1 MRWIIPMKTKSIF
14 KKLFWKIGAS
24 LVCFIFIII
33 VMMVFFHSSPSPS
46 PLVTKSYSIL
56 SEDKN
61 SQRVCTGQG
70 LQVSCK
76 SLYLEN
82 YQSKTNIINE
92 AKYLYIKAYP
102 SLINIKKIKVEYV
115 PDDVRQKYFLTEIMI
130 KKNDE
135 VSEILEVRNNVTNQ
149 IIPLNNQ
156 HSYQGFTSFSF
167 DLPFLE
173 KPLQSISIKELKKGR
188 LNVKYMNINN
198 EVVAVNEKVLTNNEK
213 ITLNTK
219 EATFTKNIGYGKIL
233 SNNFKTLGITA
244 RITRAMLNGR
254 VIEPES
260 NSYSMTTDQSMS
272 IELKQFG
279 EWIIE
284 IEAVQ
289 GNFQNVILENAGLK
303 EFEVA
308 ISTFAIDDISK
319 IFNINGVTKKA
330 ISEWISFDL
339 NTDYFLMNSLFRN
352 DIHFNYDL
360 NELLFNIWKELNE
373 NLMFDEPII
382 AKYKFNNAN
391 DLLNDVL
398 AIPYL
403 DVEMLIKDKQTT
415 AKSEINTLTLF
426 EQNSPTLNNLV
437 LNGLWLGNQ
446 NVMNFPN
453 IRSLSLLNAGITN
466 SSFLTN
472 NSTMPLLTSLNLSEN
487 NFSGDAFIFKNLN
500 NYSLT
505 NLNLMNT
512 NISGNA
518 LLSFLANVPEDSNLS
533 ASLTSLDL
541 SKNKYLAIP
550 DFGMNFSQ
558 LRILNFSENNIS
570 SIQALENMRMPLE
583 KLNLNMNK
591 IISSQF
597 LQLSNNLKNSLLS
610 LDIANNKNLEPIFI
624 SNQASFLNLEK
635 LNIENTMI
643 TSNVLNSFSI
653 LNAPALS
660 ELNISNVN
668 LSDVSLTPLQVFL
681 NDKDS
686 FKLKIK
692 NIEISDSQLRNLLN
706 QDIVKKLVYLDLSG
720 NSKITGL
727 PHSGSLYEKITTL
740 NISGTSIYKLPEG
753 MHLKTLIATN
763 LEKFLLEEILNLNP
777 NLDYN
782 FSGSSLLLSDNAFHL
797 FQLHLANVKI
807 ILTGV
812 TVYHLMG
819 ANIIPFQTLVDSLL
833 KKLLDEVNLDR
844 KQFTELEFKSEIT
857 NVQKMNLVEPLYY
870 HQILFREKAFNRI
883 NNKKIVINKIAK
895 ETDYFIKND
904 QYSKED
910 MKEITKTF
918 KISFENYGLFW
929 SKSYLAAVVLA
940 PIMIVIFSLVN
951 LLFVYHYKIKE
962 RKKESEDKYEEKK

>member
-1 MRWIIPMKTKSIF
+1 MNRKCVF
-14 KKLFWKIGAS
+14 KRSFWKIAAS
-24 LVCFIFIII
+24 LVCFIFIMII
-33 VMMVFFHSSPSPS
+33 MVVFLHSPSWPS

-56 SEDKN
+56 SEEKN

-70 LQVSCK
+70 LQVSCE

-102 SLINIKKIKVEYV
+102 SLINIKKIKIEYV
-115 PDDVRQKYFLTEIMI
+115 PDDVRKKYFLTEIMI

-135 VSEILEVRNNVTNQ
+135 VSEILEVRNNVTNE
-149 IIPLNNQ
+149 LVSLSNER
-156 HSYQGFTSFSF
+156 SYQGFISFSF

-173 KPLQSISIKELKKGR
+173 KPLQSISINELKKGR
-188 LNVKYMNINN
+188 LNIKYINSNN
-198 EVVAVNEKVLTNNEK
+198 EVVAVNEKVLTSNEK
-213 ITLNTK
+213 VTLNTK

-244 RITRAMLNGR
+244 RITRAMLNGKM
-254 VIEPES
+254 IEPES
-260 NSYSMTTDQSMS
+260 NSYSMTNDQSLL
-272 IELKQFG
+272 IELKGFG

-289 GNFQNVILENAGLK
+289 GNFQNVILENDGLK
-303 EFEVA
+303 EFEAA

-319 IFNINGVTKKA
+319 IFNVNGVTKKA
-330 ISEWISFDL
+330 TSEWISFDL

-360 NELLFNIWKELNE
+360 NELLFNIWKELND
-373 NLMFDEPII
+373 NLMFDEPIV
-382 AKYKFNNAN
+382 AKYKFNNPA

-398 AIPYL
+398 VIPYL
-403 DVEMLIKDKQTT
+403 DLEILIKDKQTMT
-415 AKSEINTLTLF
+415 ESEINTLTLLQ
-426 EQNSPTLNNLV
+426 ENSPSLNKLV
-437 LNGLWLGNQ
+437 LNGLPLGNQ

-453 IRSLSLLNAGITN
+453 IRSLSLISASMTN
-466 SSFLTN
+466 SSFLAN
-472 NSTMPLLTSLNLSEN
+472 NSTMPLLTSLNLSDN
-487 NFSGDAFIFKNLN
+487 NFSGDAFVFKNLN

-512 NISGNA
+512 QISGNA
-518 LLSFLANVPEDSNLS
+518 LLSFLADVPEDSNLS

-541 SKNKYLAIP
+541 SQNEYIAIP

-558 LRILNFSENNIS
+558 LRILNFAENNIS
-570 SIQALENMRMPLE
+570 SIQALENMRIPLE
-583 KLNLNMNK
+583 TLNLNMNQ
-591 IISSQF
+591 IASSQF
-597 LQLSNNLKNSLLS
+597 LQLSDNLKNSLVL
-610 LDIANNKNLEPIFI
+610 LDIANNEHLEPIFI
-624 SNQASFLNLEK
+624 SNQASFSNLEK
-635 LNIENTMI
+635 LNMENTMI
-643 TSNVLNSFSI
+643 TSNVLNSFSV

-681 NDKDS
+681 NGRNS

-692 NIEISDSQLRNLLN
+692 NTQISDSQLRNLLN
-706 QDIVKKLVYLDLSG
+706 QDIVQKLVDLDISG
-720 NSKITGL
+720 NLKITSL

-740 NISGTSIYKLPEG
+740 NISNTSIYKLPEG
-753 MHLKTLIATN
+753 MHLQTLIATN

-797 FQLHLANVKI
+797 FQLHLTNVKI

-812 TVYHLMG
+812 SVYHLIG

-844 KQFTELEFKSEIT
+844 KQFTELESISEIT
-857 NVQKMNLVEPLYY
+857 NVQEMNLVEPLYY
-870 HQILFREKAFNRI
+870 QQILSQEKAFNRI
-883 NNKKIVINKIAK
+883 NNKKIAINKIAK
-895 ETDYFIKND
+895 ETDYFIHND

-962 RKKESEDKYEEKK
+962 REKGSEDEHEEKK